1 MDIPSHA
8 PPDYRCPFCAIVA
21 GKERPDIATTQ
32 SEVLTR
38 TDLVTAFVA
47 SHQWPNNA
55 GHVLVVPN
63 KHIEN
68 LYALP
73 GELAVPLHEMTR
85 RIALALKTAFECT
98 GTSTRQHNEP
108 HGGQD
113 VWHYHVHV
121 FPRYESDGL
130 YGSRR
135 TKVPI
140 DERLAQAKVIRRC
153 L

>member
-8 PPDYRCPFCAIVA
+8 PPDYRCPFCGIVV
-21 GKERPDIATTQ
+21 GEERPDIATTQ
-32 SEVLTR
+32 SEVLAR

-55 GHVLVVPN
+55 GDVLIVPN
-63 KHIEN
+63 EHIEN

-121 FPRYESDGL
+121 FPRYANDGL
-130 YGSRR
+130 YGSMR

-140 DERLAQAKVIRRC
+140 DKRLAQAKAIRRC

>member
-1 MDIPSHA
+1 MDLSSHA
-8 PPDYRCPFCAIVA
+8 PPDYRCPCCAIVA
-21 GKERPDIATTQ
+21 GEERPDIATTQ
-32 SEVLTR
+32 SEVLAR
-38 TDLVTAFVA
+38 TDWVTAFVS

-63 KHIEN
+63 EHIEN
-68 LYALP
+68 LYTLP
-73 GELAVPLHEMTR
+73 GELAAPLHEMTR

-98 GTSTRQHNEP
+98 GTSPRQHNEP

-113 VWHYHVHV
+113 VWHYHIHV
-121 FPRYESDGL
+121 FPRYENDGL

-140 DERLAQAKVIRRC
+140 DERLTQAKTIRRC